1 MSFPLQQGV
10 QKIILLEL
18 LFKTS
23 KIQEMQIYI
32 RNLAIDDYDELKEAM
47 QKAYPAMSENIW
59 SKKSIEKLIKIFP
72 SGQICIT
79 VDGKIAAVCLS
90 LIVQYELF
98 GDDHTY
104 REITGNY
111 TFDTHSETGNVLYGI
126 EIFVDPEFRELRLAR
141 RLYDARKELCE
152 KLNLKS
158 IIVGGRIPNYH
169 LYSPELSPRQYIQKV
184 RKKEI
189 YDPVLSFQLANNFL
203 PIKILNNYL
212 PEDLHSEENAV
223 LLQWNNIY
231 YSKKP
236 NTMQDS
242 VIRLGLVQW
251 QMRHFKDIDAF
262 YEQVEFFVNVMA
274 DYKSDFIMFPELF
287 NTPLLAPF
295 NHLSERESML
305 KLAEITHEIKQKISE
320 FAISYNINIIAGSM
334 PIEENGELYNVSYL
348 LHRDGKIDEHR
359 KIHITPNEKKYY
371 GMKGGNQIK
380 VIDTDCGKVGLV
392 ICYDVEFPELPRLL
406 AKQGMKIL
414 FVPFLTDTQNAY
426 TRVRHCAAARAI
438 ENECYVAIAGCVGNL
453 PGVNNMD
460 IQYGQAA
467 VFTPSDFPFPSN
479 AIKGEATPNTETTL
493 IVDVDL
499 NHLKELHHYGAV
511 RTISDRRTDLYDVIS
526 YDEEE

>member
-1 MSFPLQQGV
+1 
-10 QKIILLEL
+10 
-18 LFKTS
+18 
-23 KIQEMQIYI
+23 MQIDI
-32 RNLAIDDYDELKEAM
+32 RKLAIEDYEELKETM
-47 QKAYPAMSENIW
+47 QKAYPAMSESIW
-59 SKKSIEKLIKIFP
+59 SKKSIQKLLRIFP
-72 SGQICIT
+72 AGQTCIT
-79 VDGKIAAVCLS
+79 VDGKIAAVSLA
-90 LIVQYELF
+90 LIVQYKLY
-98 GDDHTY
+98 GDEHTY
-104 REITGNY
+104 KEITGNY
-111 TFDTHSETGNVLYGI
+111 TFNTHSDTGDVLYGI
-126 EIFVDPEFRELRLAR
+126 EVFVDPEYRKLRLAR
-141 RLYDARKELCE
+141 RLYDVRKELCE
-152 KLNLKS
+152 TLNLKS
-158 IIVGGRIPNYH
+158 IMVGGRIPNYH
-169 LYSPELSPRQYIQKV
+169 LHSAEFSPRDYIQKV
-184 RKKEI
+184 RNKEI

-203 PIKILNNYL
+203 PVRILKNYL

-231 YSKKP
+231 YSNKP

-251 QMRHFKDIDAF
+251 QMRHFKTLDAF

-295 NHLSERESML
+295 NHLSERESMF
-305 KLAEITHEIKQKISE
+305 KLAELTEEIKNKISE

-334 PIEENGELYNVSYL
+334 PIVDNDELYNISYL

-371 GMKGGNQIK
+371 GMKGGNEIQ

-392 ICYDVEFPELPRLL
+392 ICYDVEFPELPRIL
-406 AKQGMKIL
+406 ADQGMKIL
-414 FVPFLTDTQNAY
+414 FVPYLTDTQNAY

-460 IQYGQAA
+460 IQFGQAA
-467 VFTPSDFPFPSN
+467 VFTPSDFAFPSN

-499 NHLKELHHYGAV
+499 NLLKELHHYGAV
-511 RTISDRRTDLYDVIS
+511 RTMSDRRTDLYDTVNLKS
-526 YDEEE
+526 DAE